1 MLFFVM
7 FQCNSLQRLYYE
19 YISAKVADDLSYCFC
34 PCLFTFLFFCVLFI
48 LIGYNYLFFVVS
60 GCLAVTTAMLEV
72 YKLIAQMMT
81 MVERFP
87 VCFWKFNLLLPVQIL
102 IPNPAFASSWTK
114 ILTSY
119 FSIFFWSAH
128 EVSHLKNLHHYLH
141 NLSYAEPLCLP
152 TCILLYMYNDY
163 KGLFYSIVPS

>member
-7 FQCNSLQRLYYE
+7 FQCNSLQRLYHE

-34 PCLFTFLFFCVLFI
+34 PCLFI

-102 IPNPAFASSWTK
+102 IPNPAFASS
-114 ILTSY
+114 
-119 FSIFFWSAH
+119 
-128 EVSHLKNLHHYLH
+128 
-141 NLSYAEPLCLP
+141 
-152 TCILLYMYNDY
+152 
-163 KGLFYSIVPS
+163 

>member
-1 MLFFVM
+1 MLFFLM

-48 LIGYNYLFFVVS
+48 LIGYNYLFFIVS

-119 FSIFFWSAH
+119 FSIFFW
-128 EVSHLKNLHHYLH
+128 
-141 NLSYAEPLCLP
+141 
-152 TCILLYMYNDY
+152 I
-163 KGLFYSIVPS
+163 KGVHMKCHI